1 MGKKNYKPVV
11 LIILD
16 GWGINPSIEGNAV
29 KAAKVPNFDYFW
41 KNYPAT
47 SLQASGI
54 AVGLFWGENG
64 NSEVGHLNLGSGLVV
79 YQNLPRVTLAI
90 QNKTFFQNEA
100 FLQACAHVKKNNSA
114 LHLIGLVSAG
124 GIHSHIDHLFAL
136 LELAKTQRVKRVY
149 IHAITDGRDTP
160 RNAAERYITELEGKI
175 HQLHLGE
182 IATVSG
188 RFFAMDRDNHWEREE
203 KAYHAM
209 VSGIGPTAQSA
220 GAAIAESYAHQTYD
234 EAITPTVITKA
245 GHPVATIKDNDAVIF
260 FNFRADRARQL
271 TKAFVLPGF
280 ADFNRP
286 HRLENLFFVTMTQFE
301 DNLPA
306 HIAFPPQKVKE
317 PLAKVIADNKLKQ
330 FHVAETEKYA
340 HVTYFFDGGIEK
352 PFPGEDQLVIPS
364 PRVKNYEKVPEM
376 SAQETTDLLVKKIFT
391 GHYAFL
397 VINYANP
404 DMIGHTGDFSA
415 TVKALEFV
423 DKKIKQVVDAVLSIN
438 GAVIIT
444 ADHGNCETK
453 IDPLSH
459 ESTKEHT
466 TNPVPFLLL
475 ANDFKIPPKDD
486 DTVFQEMI
494 NPSGVLADVAPTILD
509 LLGIKKPEEMQGLSL
524 RDSLTDK

>member
-1 MGKKNYKPVV
+1 MIQKTYKPVV

-16 GWGINPSIEGNAV
+16 GWGINPSVEGNAV
-29 KAAKVPNFDYFW
+29 KAARVPNFDYFW

-90 QNKTFFQNEA
+90 QNKTFFQNDA

-136 LELAKTQRVKRVY
+136 LDLARSQRVKNVY

-160 RNAAERYITELEGKI
+160 RNAAERYIAELEGKLRRI
-175 HQLHLGE
+175 RLGE

-188 RFFAMDRDNHWEREE
+188 RFYAMDRDNRWEREE
-203 KAYHAM
+203 AAYNAM
-209 VSGIGPTAQSA
+209 VLGVGPTAPSA
-220 GAAIAESYAHQTYD
+220 SAAIAESYANQTYD
-234 EAITPTVITKA
+234 EAIVPTVITKT
-245 GHPVATIKDNDAVIF
+245 GHPVATVKDTDAVIF
-260 FNFRADRARQL
+260 FNFRSDRARQL

-280 ADFNRP
+280 ENFSRT
-286 HRLENLFFVTMTQFE
+286 HRLDNLFFVTMTQYE
-301 DNLPA
+301 DNLPV

-317 PLAKVIADNKLKQ
+317 PLAKVIADHQLKQ

-352 PFPGEDQLVIPS
+352 PFPGEDQFVIPS
-364 PRVKNYEKVPEM
+364 PKVKNYDQVPEM
-376 SAQETTDLLVKKIFT
+376 SAQETTEALIKKIFT
-391 GHYAFL
+391 GRYTFL

-404 DMIGHTGDFSA
+404 DMIGHTGNFKA
-415 TVKALEFV
+415 TIQALEYV
-423 DKKIKQVVDAVLSIN
+423 DQKIKQVVDATLSI
-438 GAVIIT
+438 GGVVVIT

-475 ANDFKIPPKDD
+475 GNDFKIPPKDD

-509 LLGIKKPEEMQGLSL
+509 LLGIKKPEEMEGISL
-524 RDSLTDK
+524 RSSLTDK

>member
-1 MGKKNYKPVV
+1 MDKKTYKPVV

-16 GWGINPSIEGNAV
+16 GWGINPSPEGNAV
-29 KAAKVPNFDYFW
+29 QAAQLPNFNYYW

-47 SLQASGI
+47 SLQAAGI

-90 QNKTFFQNEA
+90 QNKTFFQNDA
-100 FLQACAHVKKNNSA
+100 FLQACAHVKKNGSA

-136 LELAKTQRVKRVY
+136 LDLAKAQRVKKVY
-149 IHAITDGRDTP
+149 IHVITDGRDTP
-160 RNAAERYITELEGKI
+160 RNSAERYLAELQGKI
-175 HQLHLGE
+175 RQLHLGE
-182 IATVSG
+182 IATIGG
-188 RFFAMDRDNHWEREE
+188 RFYGLDRDNRWDRVAA
-203 KAYHAM
+203 AYNAL
-209 VSGIGPTAQSA
+209 VLGAGPTAPSA
-220 GAAIAESYAHQTYD
+220 SAAVTDSYARQIYD
-234 EAITPTVITKA
+234 ETIVPTVITRA
-245 GHPVATIKDNDAVIF
+245 GHPVATIQDNDAIIF

-271 TKAFVLPGF
+271 TKAFALPGF
-280 ADFNRP
+280 ENFNRP
-286 HRLENLFFVTMTQFE
+286 HRLDNLFFVTMTQYE
-301 DNLPA
+301 DNLPV

-317 PLAKVIADNKLKQ
+317 PLAKVIADHQLKQ

-364 PRVKNYEKVPEM
+364 PKVKNYDQVPEM
-376 SAQETTDLLVKKIFT
+376 SAQETTETLIKKIFT

-404 DMIGHTGDFSA
+404 DMIGHTGNFKA
-415 TVKALEFV
+415 TIQALEYV
-423 DKKIKQVVDAVLSIN
+423 DKKIKQVVDAAMSIN
-438 GAVIIT
+438 GVAVIT
-444 ADHGNCETK
+444 SDHGNCETK
-453 IDPLSH
+453 IDLLSH
-459 ESTKEHT
+459 EVTKEHT

-475 ANDFKIPPKDD
+475 GNDFKIPPKDD
-486 DTVFQEMI
+486 NAVFQEMT

-509 LLGIKKPEEMQGLSL
+509 LLGIKKPDEMQGISL